1 MTATLTWWG
10 HSTSTWQDNGT
21 TALFDPVLT
30 ARLGHLRRVRG
41 PIPSPSAAHADI
53 VLVSHLHADHTHL
66 PSLRLVPTSAVL
78 VAPAGSRRVLQPIAA
93 RGMKLSEVEPG
104 DLVEFGGL
112 QIRVLAADHDGR
124 RHPGSPH
131 RGPAL
136 GYLVAGSHRCW
147 FPGDTGPHLAYEEV
161 AEVDVALLPVG
172 GWGPTLG
179 QDHLNARQAAEA
191 VGRIHP
197 ASAVPVHWGT
207 WWPVGLPQR
216 PDLIDAPGAA
226 FAEHVARVAPTT
238 SVHVLRHGQ
247 SVQL

>member
-1 MTATLTWWG
+1 
-10 HSTSTWQDNGT
+10 
-21 TALFDPVLT
+21 VK
-30 ARLGHLRRVRG
+30 LG
-41 PIPSPSAAHADI
+41 
-53 VLVSHLHADHTHL
+53 
-66 PSLRLVPTSAVL
+66 
-78 VAPAGSRRVLQPIAA
+78 
-93 RGMKLSEVEPG
+93 EVEPG

-147 FPGDTGPHLAYEEV
+147 YPGDTGPHLAYEDV
-161 AEVDVALLPVG
+161 ARVDIALLPVG

-179 QDHLNARQAAEA
+179 QGHLDAQQAAQA
-191 VGRIHP
+191 VRRTHP
-197 ASAVPVHWGT
+197 DHAVPVHWGT

-216 PDLIDAPGAA
+216 TELIDMPAA
-226 FAEHVARVAPTT
+226 TFAAHVLRTAPTT

-247 SVQL
+247 SVKL